1 MNIPALSSKTV
12 NATELPLEK
21 LENNPSVSES
31 DKISAVGQQ
40 FEAVMLRQILTDAT
54 KNMFGSSDN
63 SESSSNS
70 IYQDMVTN
78 TLADSMSRSGGMG
91 LARVLAKQLQ
101 HECKTAPASAKD
113 AAKV

>member
-1 MNIPALSSKTV
+1 MSIPALSSTSIR
-12 NATELPLEK
+12 ATDLPLEK
-21 LENNPSVSES
+21 LENNPSLTEA
-31 DKISAVGQQ
+31 DKVQAVGQQ

-54 KNMFGSSDN
+54 KNMFGTGAGGGSST
-63 SESSSNS
+63 NS

-78 TLADSMSRSGGMG
+78 TLADNMSRSGGMG

-101 HECKTAPASAKD
+101 HECKTAPASTPD